1 MKKLFVTWL
10 VSIAFIVVAVACSS
24 SSSGSENPQVT
35 EPEPDEVEI
44 IETIKVMAYNIHH
57 ANPPSTPDEIDIN
70 AIVNVIKQESPDI
83 VALQEVDANTGRSGP
98 GNQAEIIA
106 DLLGMNFFFGKA
118 IDHDGGEYGVA
129 VLSKFPL
136 SEGKINYLPTQTG
149 TNGEPRI
156 LVTAKITTPEGN
168 VIRFGSTHLDA
179 QSAHTNRLLQ
189 IEEIVKIGK
198 NEQLPFIIAGD
209 FNAVPDSEVIQI
221 LDSHFKRT
229 CRLCGFTSSA
239 QNPVRTIDYIVYKH
253 PDSKFEVENHK
264 VVNETYAS
272 DHFPIVSEINIL
284 K

>member
-1 MKKLFVTWL
+1 
-10 VSIAFIVVAVACSS
+10 
-24 SSSGSENPQVT
+24 
-35 EPEPDEVEI
+35 
-44 IETIKVMAYNIHH
+44 
-57 ANPPSTPDEIDIN
+57 TPDEININ
-70 AIVNVIKQESPDI
+70 AIVNVIKQEAPDL
-83 VALQEVDANTGRSGP
+83 VALQEVDVNTGRSGP

-106 DLLGMNFFFGKA
+106 ERLGMNYFFGKA
-118 IDHDGGEYGVA
+118 IDYDGGEYGVA

-136 SEGKINYLPTQTG
+136 TEGKINRLPTQAG

-168 VIRFGSTHLDA
+168 TIRFGSTHLDA
-179 QSAHTNRLLQ
+179 QREDTNRLLQ
-189 IEEIVKIGK
+189 IQEVVKIGE

-209 FNAVPDSEVIQI
+209 FNAVPDSEVIRV

-239 QNPVRTIDYIVYKH
+239 QNPVRTIDYIAYKH
-253 PDSKFEVENHK
+253 PENKFEVKNHEVIK
-264 VVNETYAS
+264 ETFAS